1 MRYLGV
7 FLGTNE
13 AVARVW
19 EEKVTGKIRQR
30 YGSWL
35 SQGGARTLFGRNI
48 VVKNSVMA
56 VAWFLVQRQC
66 LPNLDDMLAE
76 WERLTWA
83 YIETTW
89 SGGVC
94 HHSIRRAQLVQ
105 DYAEGGARCLDI
117 EVFCRSLYLRQV
129 RLLLDPNPQAWR
141 GLGWHFVQSA
151 YGHLGMGRGILTS
164 NCDFLAVLGRADI
177 PIWWQSVLVAW
188 GGLPGLVPAVD
199 QEGMDPCVGWAEAR
213 QRGRTVAVRA
223 DWTAMVVANES
234 LFYNLHFSGIWGA
247 RVLEVDSAT
256 LERTHRSGDAVF
268 ARVSQE
274 RRDIAR
280 KVLQRYSVMAA
291 AGVTHVRHLLRCE
304 NGQLRWARHGELGMR
319 RGSACELLPP
329 GVYVE
334 LLKGVPAQWR
344 AAIEAANAAVAGVVP
359 APDMA
364 TVLASTASPDGRRS
378 WVELTDG
385 VVCER
390 RGVSLQSEAYGVSPS
405 RRLFLLEGCVPRA
418 AVAREVIVWS
428 EPGSAVPLR
437 EGARGCR
444 GDCGVGGASAAAV
457 WWCGGG
463 GGETRPRCLGVFGHG
478 SSAASSFGV
487 GS

>member
-1 MRYLGV
+1 MSVVRYLGV
-7 FLGTNE
+7 FLGTSE

-256 LERTHRSGDAVF
+256 LERTHRSGDAV
-268 ARVSQE
+268 
-274 RRDIAR
+274 
-280 KVLQRYSVMAA
+280 
-291 AGVTHVRHLLRCE
+291 HL
-304 NGQLRWARHGELGMR
+304 
-319 RGSACELLPP
+319 RG
-329 GVYVE
+329 
-334 LLKGVPAQWR
+334 
-344 AAIEAANAAVAGVVP
+344 
-359 APDMA
+359 
-364 TVLASTASPDGRRS
+364 
-378 WVELTDG
+378 
-385 VVCER
+385 
-390 RGVSLQSEAYGVSPS
+390 
-405 RRLFLLEGCVPRA
+405 
-418 AVAREVIVWS
+418 
-428 EPGSAVPLR
+428 
-437 EGARGCR
+437 
-444 GDCGVGGASAAAV
+444 
-457 WWCGGG
+457 
-463 GGETRPRCLGVFGHG
+463 
-478 SSAASSFGV
+478 
-487 GS
+487 